1 MEKVFN
7 GRNLSTALALIPL
20 NVFMRVA
27 KHYGYTD
34 AAWMKAFLVGA
45 ALSLAVAGVSVWR
58 RFPVRDLLFAFV
70 LLFVTGAIAFLA
82 DIDAVIYGYKGHQGT
97 SLMIWYLLTRAWLA
111 LRPKDLAAF
120 VYDPYVKVPLAAGL
134 FAAAIFAWSFTSNSV
149 LMSVGIPMF
158 LMIAALYKFELAA
171 PFGAATSY
179 GATGK

>member
-20 NVFMRVA
+20 NIFMRVA

-45 ALSLAVAGVSVWR
+45 ALSLAIAGVSVWR

-111 LRPKDLAAF
+111 LRPGDLARW
-120 VYDPYVKVPLAAGL
+120 VYDPYAKAPRAAGI

-149 LMSVGIPMF
+149 LFSVGIPMF
-158 LMIAALYKFELAA
+158 LMIVFLYRSELQA
-171 PFGAATSY
+171 PFGAGPAY
-179 GATGK
+179 GTTGK